1 MWRYKVRIDVVA
13 DQSLGMVDVKY
24 LDRQGSALIED

>member
-1 MWRYKVRIDVVA
+1 MMRYKMWIKVVA

-24 LDRQGSALIED
+24 VGPKGELLIE